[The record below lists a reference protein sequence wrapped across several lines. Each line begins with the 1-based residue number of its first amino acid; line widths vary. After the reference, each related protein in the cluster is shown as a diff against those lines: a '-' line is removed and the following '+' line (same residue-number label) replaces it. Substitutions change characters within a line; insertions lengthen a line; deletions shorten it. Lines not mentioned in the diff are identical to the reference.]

1 VSVDRTDR
9 SPADSPAPLIP
20 DDTAMPELPFDAASV
35 EADEAAAEKPEPT
48 IAEAVR
54 EQLGGVRGL
63 VESAIPVTVFII
75 ANMLDSMWKSFGFD
89 SALRPAIWSAVGA
102 ALLIA
107 AIRLARKDSI
117 RHAVNGLFGVG
128 IAAFF
133 AMRSGNAED
142 FYLPGII
149 FSYAEG
155 AVFAISALIRRPVVG
170 YAWALLTGAHP
181 DWREHNRLVRAYS
194 LITLVWTAAFWTNS
208 TIQLSLYYAENADA
222 LGVAR
227 LAGRIFYVAA
237 FAFTIWYGR
246 RAVRA
251 ETAANEAAAA

>member
-1 VSVDRTDR
+1 MAVPEFPTGTEGTD
-9 SPADSPAPLIP
+9 
-20 DDTAMPELPFDAASV
+20 AS
-35 EADEAAAEKPEPT
+35 DEPAEKPEPT

-63 VESAIPVTVFII
+63 VESAIPVTVFIV
-75 ANMLDSMWKSFGFD
+75 ANMLTSMWKAFGFD

-102 ALLIA
+102 AVLIA
-107 AIRLARKDSI
+107 VIRLARKDSI
-117 RHAVNGLFGVG
+117 RHAVNGLFGVA

-155 AVFAISALIRRPVVG
+155 AVFAISALVRRPVVG

-181 DWREHNRLVRAYS
+181 DWRQHNRLVRAYS

-208 TIQLSLYYAENADA
+208 SIQLALYYAKNADA

-227 LAGRIFYVAA
+227 LAGRIFYVGA

-251 ETAANEAAAA
+251 EAAATEPTPA

>member
-1 VSVDRTDR
+1 VSVDRTDG
-9 SPADSPAPLIP
+9 ATV
-20 DDTAMPELPFDAASV
+20 DTEL
-35 EADEAAAEKPEPT
+35 AEKPEPT

-54 EQLGGVRGL
+54 EQIGGPRGL
-63 VESAIPVTVFII
+63 IESAIPVTVFIV
-75 ANMLDSMWKSFGFD
+75 ANMATPLW
-89 SALRPAIWSAVGA
+89 SALGFEKALKPAIWSAVGA
-102 ALLIA
+102 AVLIA
-107 AIRLARKDSI
+107 IIRLLRRDSI
-117 RHAVNGLFGVG
+117 RHAVNGLIGVG

-133 AMRSGNAED
+133 AARSGRAED

-149 FSYAEG
+149 FSYVEG
-155 AVFAISALIRRPVVG
+155 LAFAISALIRRPIVG

-181 DWREHNRLVRAYS
+181 DWREHPALVRAYG

-208 TIQLSLYYAENADA
+208 TIQLALYYGGHENA

-227 LAGRIFYVAA
+227 LAGRAFYVGA

-251 ETAANEAAAA
+251 EAATVPAIT

>member
-1 VSVDRTDR
+1 MTVDRTDR
-9 SPADSPAPLIP
+9 SPEDPAPEARTAV
-20 DDTAMPELPFDAASV
+20 DTAER
-35 EADEAAAEKPEPT
+35 EPT
-48 IAEAVR
+48 ISEAVR
-54 EQLGGVRGL
+54 EQIGGPRGL
-63 VESAIPVTVFII
+63 IESAVPVSVFIV
-75 ANMLDSMWKSFGFD
+75 ANMITE
-89 SALRPAIWSAVGA
+89 LRPAIWAAVIA
-102 ALLIA
+102 AVLIA
-107 AIRLARKDSI
+107 AVRLVRRDSI

-133 AMRSGNAED
+133 AARSGRAED

-155 AVFAISALIRRPVVG
+155 LVFALSALIRRPIVG

-181 DWREHNRLVRAYS
+181 DWREHPKLVRAYG

-208 TIQLSLYYAENADA
+208 TIQLALYYAENADA

-227 LAGRIFYVAA
+227 LAGRSFYVGA

-251 ETAANEAAAA
+251 EAAATEAATA

>member
-1 VSVDRTDR
+1 MSVDRTD
-9 SPADSPAPLIP
+9 
-20 DDTAMPELPFDAASV
+20 
-35 EADEAAAEKPEPT
+35 EAEGAKPEPT

-63 VESAIPVTVFII
+63 VESAIPVTVFIL
-75 ANMLDSMWKSFGFD
+75 ANMVL
-89 SALRPAIWSAVGA
+89 SAIRPGEALKPAIWSAVGA
-102 ALLIA
+102 AVLIA
-107 AIRLARKDSI
+107 VIRLVRRDSI
-117 RHAVNGLFGVG
+117 RHAVNGLFGVA

-133 AMRSGNAED
+133 AARSGKAED

-149 FSYAEG
+149 FSYVEG
-155 AVFAISALIRRPVVG
+155 LAFAISALVRRPVVG

-181 DWREHNRLVRAYS
+181 DWRQHPRLVRAYS

-208 TIQLSLYYAENADA
+208 TIQLILYYGGHENA

-227 LAGRIFYVAA
+227 LAGRSFYAAA

-251 ETAANEAAAA
+251 NQPVTEPAPA

>member
-1 VSVDRTDR
+1 MSVDRTDR
-9 SPADSPAPLIP
+9 SPEDPALDAPTAV
-20 DDTAMPELPFDAASV
+20 DTAER
-35 EADEAAAEKPEPT
+35 EPT

-54 EQLGGVRGL
+54 EQIGGPRGL
-63 VESAIPVTVFII
+63 IESAIPVSVFIV
-75 ANMLDSMWKSFGFD
+75 ANIITE
-89 SALRPAIWSAVGA
+89 LRPAIWAAVIA
-102 ALLIA
+102 AVLIA
-107 AIRLARKDSI
+107 AVRLVRRDSI

-133 AMRSGNAED
+133 AARSGRAED

-155 AVFAISALIRRPVVG
+155 LAFAFSALIRRPIVG

-181 DWREHNRLVRAYS
+181 DWREHPKLVRAYG

-208 TIQLSLYYAENADA
+208 TIQLALYYAENADA

-227 LAGRIFYVAA
+227 LAGRSFYVGA

-246 RAVRA
+246 RAARA
-251 ETAANEAAAA
+251 EAAATQAGTEAATA